1 MHPSY
6 EGFLTVKA
14 LEVLLVMPLH
24 VTPKLGLVIE
34 LVAALLTEMGDGL
47 QVDFVDV
54 GLQTVFAVVSLSTV
68 WKKICITLQPSGIQ
82 QKIA

>member
-24 VTPKLGLVIE
+24 VTPELRLVIE

-68 WKKICITLQPSGIQ
+68 WKKNMH
-82 QKIA
+82 

>member
-24 VTPKLGLVIE
+24 VTPELRLVIE

-68 WKKICITLQPSGIQ
+68 
-82 QKIA
+82 